1 MDTSSSN
8 SFTHALVRT
17 QHPFAPQ
24 SHNDTRFRHLIE
36 HSADGMI
43 IVDREGVVLF
53 ANQAAEGLFGRPMRE
68 LLGAVFG
75 FPIINAQT
83 TELDIVRPD
92 GAQRVVE
99 LRIVATVWEERP
111 VSLAVMRDITE
122 RKRAELVEKDRN
134 RVLELMARNQSLL
147 SILDHIVIMVER
159 EHKFVRCL
167 VMLWNGDKLQHTSVD
182 KLPDQLFR
190 AASQCHAEYND
201 PANGKHE
208 VRPHWEWFPVLAR
221 AFGVY
226 VCHATPI
233 YSSAGV
239 LLGSMMLYTDTP
251 SIIAALLPSYTVAQ
265 QLASIAIEQH
275 QRAERIAFQAYHDAL
290 TGLPN
295 RALFQDRLQQTIARA
310 RRSGHYAAVFFV
322 DLDHFKLINDTL
334 GHHAG
339 DQALRQIGHR
349 LHTSLRQNDT
359 VARMGGDEF
368 TLILDDLRHPH
379 DAIRVAQ
386 KVLDLVQAPMSID
399 GREVSMTASI
409 GICLYPTDGE
419 TAEDLLRKSDAALY
433 RSKAHGRNFYYLYA
447 DEIDAEMRERMELE
461 RQLRQSLSRRELSLV
476 YQPQVDLASGE
487 IIAIEALL
495 RWQNPSV
502 GIIAPSTFIPIA
514 EESRLI
520 VDLGTWVLN
529 EACRQ
534 NRAWQKAG
542 YAQFR
547 MSVNVSARQFAQPDF
562 VDIVS
567 QALAISGLAPQW
579 LTLEL
584 TESLLMVDVDKMTRT
599 LTELRDLGVGMTIDD
614 FGTGYSSLS
623 YLRKLPIDSIK
634 IDQAFVR
641 DMQVHSQL
649 ESQET
654 AIVQAVTTLAHTLGM
669 RVVAEGVETQEQLAL
684 LRQIGCDAVQGYLLS
699 KPMVD
704 TDVEALLR
712 RGSRFVMSA

>member
-1 MDTSSSN
+1 
-8 SFTHALVRT
+8 
-17 QHPFAPQ
+17 
-24 SHNDTRFRHLIE
+24 
-36 HSADGMI
+36 
-43 IVDREGVVLF
+43 
-53 ANQAAEGLFGRPMRE
+53 
-68 LLGAVFG
+68 
-75 FPIINAQT
+75 
-83 TELDIVRPD
+83 
-92 GAQRVVE
+92 
-99 LRIVATVWEERP
+99 
-111 VSLAVMRDITE
+111 
-122 RKRAELVEKDRN
+122 
-134 RVLELMARNQSLL
+134 
-147 SILDHIVIMVER
+147 
-159 EHKFVRCL
+159 
-167 VMLWNGDKLQHTSVD
+167 
-182 KLPDQLFR
+182 
-190 AASQCHAEYND
+190 
-201 PANGKHE
+201 
-208 VRPHWEWFPVLAR
+208 
-221 AFGVY
+221 
-226 VCHATPI
+226 
-233 YSSAGV
+233 
-239 LLGSMMLYTDTP
+239 
-251 SIIAALLPSYTVAQ
+251 
-265 QLASIAIEQH
+265 
-275 QRAERIAFQAYHDAL
+275 
-290 TGLPN
+290 
-295 RALFQDRLQQTIARA
+295 
-310 RRSGHYAAVFFV
+310 
-322 DLDHFKLINDTL
+322 
-334 GHHAG
+334 
-339 DQALRQIGHR
+339 
-349 LHTSLRQNDT
+349 
-359 VARMGGDEF
+359 
-368 TLILDDLRHPH
+368 
-379 DAIRVAQ
+379 
-386 KVLDLVQAPMSID
+386 VLDLVQAPMSID